1 MSEQNQEQLSTN
13 QKLLELWRGSGKE
26 MINQLKHAKR
36 DEKEKL
42 QLDHAAIEQKL
53 VKADSC

>member
-1 MSEQNQEQLSTN
+1 MSDQNQEQSSTN
-13 QKLLELWRGSGKE
+13 QKLLELWRSSGKE
-26 MINQLKHAKR
+26 MINQLKHAKP

-42 QLDHAAIEQKL
+42 QLDHTAIEQKL

>member
-26 MINQLKHAKR
+26 IINQLQHAKP
-36 DEKEKL
+36 DKKEKL
-42 QLDHAAIEQKL
+42 QLDHATIEQKL
-53 VKADSC
+53 VKSNSD